1 MNSAKEF
8 GSKAWKSLSSA
19 FGLEDQEEQGQSS
32 LLGQLSE
39 ASTLSRMQRLYGF
52 GICFGIG
59 LFFSLLSQLFIL
71 SPRRFGVCYTFGN
84 ILCLGSMMFLMGPW
98 NQVKNMFNKG
108 RWIATLLYLGALV
121 GTLYAAIGLR
131 STLLTML
138 FTILQFCAL
147 IWYSLSYIPF
157 GQQLLSRLCGACFA
171 DE

>member
-1 MNSAKEF
+1 MGCESGGA
-8 GSKAWKSLSSA
+8 
-19 FGLEDQEEQGQSS
+19 EEGCC
-32 LLGQLSE
+32 
-39 ASTLSRMQRLYGF
+39 SRKLAERLANRHRPPRQ
-52 GICFGIG
+52 
-59 LFFSLLSQLFIL
+59 SQLFIL